1 MIKNIEVPFP
11 PGVSDYIN
19 VAAIAQLNLEIMQ
32 HSCVFGEA
40 EEAYYTKVRIFFWL
54 PVFLVGTLC
63 LVYGAYVSFWR
74 LRPLTAELQASGYVS
89 ASATDRLERFR
100 DQLCS
105 VGCCVFTML
114 YVSTARLAS
123 SAAVGGV
130 ESGLLT
136 GTHR

>member
-40 EEAYYTKVRIFFWL
+40 EEAYYTNVRIFFWL

-74 LRPLTAELQASGYVS
+74 LRPVTAELQ

-105 VGCCVFTML
+105 VGCCVFSML

-130 ESGLLT
+130 ESDLLT